1 MDVSHVAVEGLAD
14 VRLPRMFRLRQQVA
28 SCPLADVPWAIRCEL
43 NKTGALDALAPG
55 SSVAVGVGSRGVDR
69 LAQVVK
75 TVVDVL
81 KERKIRPFI
90 VPAMGSHGGGT
101 AVGQKEVLASK
112 GITED
117 CVGVPIVSSMD
128 VVDLGMTCE
137 GVPVKFD
144 RASFQADAVIAINRV
159 KPHTDFSGD
168 IESGLMKMLAVGF
181 GKHKGAATLH
191 GVHCDD
197 FSELIV
203 QVGRYI
209 LDRVPVVLG
218 IGLVEDGCG
227 QLCRV
232 TALPPDEIEG
242 GEKALLK
249 EAKAMAP
256 RIPFTDVDVLIV
268 DEMGKN
274 ISGAGMDT
282 NVIGR
287 GKPAA
292 TRIRFIVALDLS
304 EESLGN
310 AVGMGLADIIT
321 VRLFERIDFN
331 ATYTNH
337 LASRSVTSAKI
348 PLVLRDDELAIK
360 TALWLTAKA
369 PDEVRAVRI
378 RNTLQL
384 ATLEISECLARERRE
399 EGTCDPELVE
409 VQYGF
414 GPRGEL
420 AVAPRAQ
427 ELGNPAPGM
436 RLS

>member
-128 VVDLGMTCE
+128 VVDLGMTRE

-168 IESGLMKMLAVGF
+168 IESGLMK
-181 GKHKGAATLH
+181 
-191 GVHCDD
+191 
-197 FSELIV
+197 
-203 QVGRYI
+203 I

-360 TALWLTAKA
+360 TALWLTGKA